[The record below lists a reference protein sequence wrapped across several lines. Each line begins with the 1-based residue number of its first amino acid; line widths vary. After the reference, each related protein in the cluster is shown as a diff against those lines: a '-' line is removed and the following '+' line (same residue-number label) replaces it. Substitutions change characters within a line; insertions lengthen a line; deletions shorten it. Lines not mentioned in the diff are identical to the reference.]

1 MHFSNLFDL
10 NEQQI
15 EAVVAGQGPVLVY
28 AGPGTG
34 KTRVLV
40 SRYAYLLMK
49 DANPLSSFKNNSSGV
64 TSPVSEDNKDNRDN
78 RTNEESSG
86 IVNIVDEIS
95 SNDLGARQSSITQQ
109 LTYEN
114 ILAVTFSNRSANEL
128 HERIEKSIDYVEYN
142 RYKAWIGTFHSI
154 CLRILRTYWS
164 SLGNQNDS
172 SKSGVSRGGI
182 NINDVS
188 RNIIDTRDQVKLV
201 KEILS
206 NNSYQV
212 DSYKNVLSFIDRIK
226 ECPEI
231 AFELYK
237 NDVSEESVEHADISA
252 SNPNPS
258 NSSNISNI
266 SNNSNQSGS
275 GTHLSS
281 NFFAKLP
288 QNLSNKFQHL
298 LKKWSND
305 FSNVD
310 SLLNIFS
317 HYQKHL
323 YDNRLM
329 DFNDIIIYAVD
340 LMRKDERLLNFYQN
354 QFKHILVDE
363 YQDTN
368 SLQREFLYL
377 LLNQNQNI
385 FCVGDENQSIYEWR
399 GANGSMSEFKK
410 RFENAQVVYLIQ
422 NYRSTEQIL
431 KTAEKLINNNSCVDV
446 DSSGVG
452 YSDSNGSSNCD
463 DRLDISM
470 HNSSN
475 LSCLMEA
482 GTEDRTEIAE
492 YSEITDTRGT
502 AFRNTHSQN
511 VRLISANNLVGDTVK
526 VHGFRD
532 SINEAHFVIDKI
544 EFYVRCGY
552 KHSSFA
558 ILVRNNSQIRL
569 FEQNML
575 ANKIPYKIVGDMKL
589 YDFKEIKD
597 ILAYLRCISN
607 VNDNLSFERI
617 VNVPRR
623 GLGTIFWSRL
633 CNFSKFSIA
642 NSSMQLSAQLFI
654 SDNSLSSSQRT
665 QLKRL
670 MNLIAEFRN
679 VFSAIG
685 VDVAAEDVDAGG
697 SVQDVAENAV
707 ENMKNESDVNESDL
721 DIPGNGNSGS
731 RLAAKMEMQSELNFE
746 SNGDDK
752 SNDMRNV
759 ENDMVD
765 AKNFANGVSS
775 DLSDVSERNL
785 RAEYGAEECATEGC
799 AERSEE
805 RAKYSV
811 VMKKLHES
819 ARDSDLCRN
828 IVRLVVN
835 SGYYDFCLEQ
845 NRREMEKTTQTTQSI
860 QSNQASSITQSNQ
873 SNQKDVEKDASERN
887 KLEECSSV
895 SKIVDFINV
904 CSNFSSLTELLDFV
918 TVNANATFVS
928 GDQNVVSIMT
938 IHSAKGLEFDNV
950 FLPGWENGIIPSI
963 RSIDNGLHEEKRL
976 AYVGIT
982 RAKSKLFITYA
993 HNRQIEGFWRSS
1005 SRSVFID
1012 MFMNDAVDFKDFYT
1026 NDTSVSNA
1034 SVNNARRTNDGR
1046 AVRGDMNFG
1055 DKGQN
1060 FGDKRQ
1066 GGTRFS
1072 KNNQG
1077 SDGELKVG
1085 SIVSH
1090 DKFGVG
1096 VVSSISGDIAQVRFG
1111 EGIRN
1116 IMISFLKQ

>member
-1 MHFSNLFDL
+1 MIAK
-10 NEQQI
+10 E
-15 EAVVAGQGPVLVY
+15 GPVLVY

-49 DANPLSSFKNNSSGV
+49 DANPLRPSSSSNLLKNNSSG
-64 TSPVSEDNKDNRDN
+64 T
-78 RTNEESSG
+78 TNSSSS
-86 IVNIVDEIS
+86 IVNEVSSDALSIS
-95 SNDLGARQSSITQQ
+95 QIPSTTQQ
-109 LTYEN
+109 LTYKN

-164 SLGNQNDS
+164 SLENQSDAIRNNLDRND
-172 SKSGVSRGGI
+172 I
-182 NINDVS
+182 NTNATNIGSTNISDVS
-188 RNIIDTRDQVKLV
+188 RNIIDTRDQLKLV

-206 NNSYQV
+206 NNSYQI

-237 NDVSEESVEHADISA
+237 NQSTDERVEQKNAEQ
-252 SNPNPS
+252 NCFGQE
-258 NSSNISNI
+258 NSSQGNVYQTDSTSNKLE
-266 SNNSNQSGS
+266 NED
-275 GTHLSS
+275 HLSS
-281 NFFAKLP
+281 NFFSKLP
-288 QNLSNKFQHL
+288 YIISNKFRHL

-305 FSNVD
+305 FSNID
-310 SLLNIFS
+310 LLLNIFS
-317 HYQKHL
+317 HYQKYL
-323 YDNRLM
+323 YNNRLM

-340 LMRKDERLLNFYQN
+340 LMKKNDRLLSFYQN

-377 LLNQNQNI
+377 LLNQNKNI

-399 GANGSMSEFKK
+399 GANGTMSEFKK
-410 RFENAQVVYLIQ
+410 HFENAQVVYLIQ

-431 KTAEKLINNNSCVDV
+431 KTAEKLINTNDTA
-446 DSSGVG
+446 GG
-452 YSDSNGSSNCD
+452 YSDNYGDISSHISSNV
-463 DRLDISM
+463 
-470 HNSSN
+470 
-475 LSCLMEA
+475 SCLME
-482 GTEDRTEIAE
+482 E
-492 YSEITDTRGT
+492 
-502 AFRNTHSQN
+502 RNGCMPQTTHSQN
-511 VRLISANNLVGDTVK
+511 VGLISANNLVGDTVK

-552 KHSSFA
+552 KYSSFA

-607 VNDNLSFERI
+607 INDNLSFERI
-617 VNVPRR
+617 INVPRR
-623 GLGTIFWSRL
+623 GLGNIFWSRL
-633 CNFSKFSIA
+633 CNFSKFSIS

-654 SDNSLSSSQRT
+654 SDKSLSYSQRT
-665 QLKRL
+665 QLKHL

-679 VFSAIG
+679 VFSSIG
-685 VDVAAEDVDAGG
+685 VDV
-697 SVQDVAENAV
+697 V
-707 ENMKNESDVNESDL
+707 ENTENDSNSEKYDNAAVKNDNLNGHNISCSGRSDMTLSDVNRSDKKL
-721 DIPGNGNSGS
+721 VRKLN
-731 RLAAKMEMQSELNFE
+731 MQSELNFE
-746 SNGDDK
+746 PNSDCE
-752 SNDMRNV
+752 SYDMI
-759 ENDMVD
+759 DS
-765 AKNFANGVSS
+765 KNFANGFLSYESKNHKKGASYEKDS
-775 DLSDVSERNL
+775 DSRNSKNSKNAPRNDEMHYNSEKNQ
-785 RAEYGAEECATEGC
+785 E
-799 AERSEE
+799 S
-805 RAKYSV
+805 AKYSL
-811 VMKKLHES
+811 VMKKLHEN
-819 ARDSDLCRN
+819 AQDSDLCKN

-835 SGYYDFCLEQ
+835 SGYYDFCVEQ
-845 NRREMEKTTQTTQSI
+845 NRRDVEKTTQTSRKYFEQVG
-860 QSNQASSITQSNQ
+860 
-873 SNQKDVEKDASERN
+873 KDFDKDTSERN
-887 KLEECSSV
+887 NLEECSSV
-895 SKIVDFINV
+895 NKIVDFVNV

-963 RSIDNGLHEEKRL
+963 RSIDNGLHEERRL

-1012 MFMNDAVDFKDFYT
+1012 MFMNDFVDFKDFYT
-1026 NDTSVSNA
+1026 NDVSASNA
-1034 SVNNARRTNDGR
+1034 TVNNGNVSYRCAIKNS
-1046 AVRGDMNFG
+1046 MNLG
-1055 DKGQN
+1055 AKRQN
-1060 FGDKRQ
+1060 FGDKEQ
-1066 GGTRFS
+1066 NNSRFS
-1072 KNNQG
+1072 SKVNQE
-1077 SDGELKVG
+1077 SESFDGTLKVG

-1090 DKFGVG
+1090 NKFGVG
-1096 VVSSISGDIAQVRFG
+1096 VVSSISGEIAQVRFG
-1111 EGIRN
+1111 EGVRN